1 MFVIRR
7 TKPDDL
13 DVLFKLAKMVYF
25 INLPADKEIIS
36 EKIRRSR
43 LAFQSGAR
51 GKMPEYSRGND
62 KSATADSPI
71 YMFSIV
77 ESESGNCF
85 GTSSIIGRM
94 GSEAS
99 PNISLKL
106 EREEFF
112 SRDLQTGT
120 TQVSAQLM
128 LDSSGPTEL
137 GGLIVGP
144 SSRRHPHKLGK
155 QLSLIRFHYIG
166 LHRELFADRL
176 LAELMA
182 PITPEGG
189 CAFWDAFPRRFIN
202 LSYNEADRFCQHS
215 REFMTSLLPKEKIY
229 LALMSP
235 EARASVGQVGADTV
249 PARRMLESLGFEDT
263 GRVDPFDGGPHLEAP
278 TGELELIRN
287 TAWRT
292 YKGACPASD
301 PNRTGFVSAET
312 DDGDFRACYAPYH
325 ERGESV
331 RLPAKYARLLS
342 LEEGVRIGVT
352 PVDIGIKGVRGAGGG
367 TSGTKKKPKKKP
379 AGSAR

>member
-1 MFVIRR
+1 MFLIRL
-7 TKPDDL
+7 TKPDDI
-13 DVLFKLAKMVYF
+13 DVLFKLAKMVFF

-43 LAFQSGAR
+43 QAFQAGAQGR
-51 GKMPEYSRGND
+51 LPEFARATD

-77 ESESGNCF
+77 EAETGNCY
-85 GTSSIIGRM
+85 GTSSIVGRM
-94 GSEAS
+94 GSDEN

-120 TQVSAQLM
+120 THVTAQLM

-166 LHRELFADRL
+166 LRRELFADKL

-182 PITPEGG
+182 PITPDGG

-202 LSYNEADRFCQHS
+202 LSYTEADRFCQHS

-229 LALMSP
+229 LALLTP
-235 EARASVGQVGADTV
+235 EARAAVGQVGADTL

-263 GRVDPFDGGPHLEAP
+263 GRVDPFDGGPHLEA
-278 TGELELIRN
+278 TTEEIELVKHTSRK
-287 TAWRT
+287 TF
-292 YKGACPASD
+292 KGTCPAGETSA
-301 PNRTGFVSAET
+301 TGFVSVE
-312 DDGDFRACYAPYH
+312 DEGDFRATYAPY
-325 ERGESV
+325 EVKGNDL
-331 RLPAKYARLLS
+331 RLPAKYAKLL
-342 LEEGVRIGVT
+342 GVEAGVKVGVT
-352 PVDIGIKGVRGAGGG
+352 PVDLGIKGVRAGNA
-367 TSGTKKKPKKKP
+367 SKKKTKASRKT
-379 AGSAR
+379 ARSAR